1 VCPEGLSPSAAFFA
15 EKRRLVR
22 EDRMPP
28 AIRKTLENARR
39 FARTGHR
46 LPFSFYPGTETVFWP
61 GCGLAANRPD
71 VVRRVREIL
80 SRRLQRSVG
89 VVLDCCFDPVYG
101 LGDTETAYPALRK
114 IGVRLRDHGVRQVIT
129 GCLNCHKLLSEHLE
143 GIEVVF
149 VLEVLPPESFEKQPA
164 GSVYL
169 HHPCPSSRWET
180 IRRRAAESAGSL
192 QPLTA
197 APALCCGNG
206 GGLRA
211 LRRDLAD
218 RFLDRIATE
227 AENRTIVT
235 YCTGCQ
241 SRFIE
246 RGRKA
251 VHLLECLPGMEPR
264 RKNPSPLAQWLNRLS
279 LSLTARASAMKLL
292 AGIAIAFLIAGG
304 FYLNQQHL
312 FSSAALL
319 NLLGRHPVLAPL
331 IFMAV
336 YAVAPTLFLPSIP
349 ITVAAGFFW
358 GPAWGVVFA
367 MAGATLGSCLPFF
380 LARYLFQEA
389 IRSKVPPDR
398 WEWLQERVAR
408 HGWKAVAFT
417 RLVPVFPFNLLNYL
431 FGLTPIPFAHY
442 LWSTF
447 VFMLPGCI
455 AFVAFG
461 SSLGEWLL
469 HGSLRGVWIGIAV
482 AALAFSLPWV
492 LRRFFRQIG
501 ENRPGEPEPSSR
513 KPSREKE
520 I

>member
-1 VCPEGLSPSAAFFA
+1 
-15 EKRRLVR
+15 
-22 EDRMPP
+22 MPP
-28 AIRKTLENARR
+28 AIRRTLEGARR

-46 LPFSFYPGTETVFWP
+46 LPFSFYTGTDTVFWP
-61 GCGLAANRPD
+61 GCGLAGNRPD
-71 VVRRVREIL
+71 VVRRVRQIL
-80 SRRLQRSVG
+80 TSRLKKRVG

-101 LGDTETAYPALRK
+101 LGDTETAVSALRET
-114 IGVRLRDHGVRQVIT
+114 GVRLRDHGVRRVIT
-129 GCLNCHKLLSEHLE
+129 GCLNCHKLLSQHLE
-143 GIEVVF
+143 GIEVAF
-149 VLEVLPPESFEKQPA
+149 ILEVLPPEIFRQQPSE
-164 GSVYL
+164 SVYL
-169 HHPCPSSRWET
+169 HHPCPSSRWGAVRE
-180 IRRRAAESAGSL
+180 RAAVSAGRIYSL
-192 QPLTA
+192 QAQTGTYPKSGPTTA
-197 APALCCGNG
+197 ISEASTPFCCGNG
-206 GGLRA
+206 GSLGA
-211 LRRDLAD
+211 LHPDLAD
-218 RFLDRIATE
+218 RFLDRITTE

-246 RGRKA
+246 RGKKS
-251 VHLLECLPGMEPR
+251 VHLLECLPGMKPR
-264 RKNPSPLAQWLNRLS
+264 RNNPSLPVQWLNRLS
-279 LSLTARASAMKLL
+279 LSLTARASAMRLL

-304 FYLNQQHL
+304 LYLNQQQFL
-312 FSSAALL
+312 SSAALL
-319 NLLGRHPVLAPL
+319 NLLGRHPVMAPL

-358 GPAWGVVFA
+358 GPLWGVVFA

-380 LARYLFQEA
+380 LARYLFQDA
-389 IRSKVPPDR
+389 VRSKVPPER

-417 RLVPVFPFNLLNYL
+417 RLVPIFPFNLLNYI

-442 LWSTF
+442 LVSTF

-469 HGSLRGVWIGIAV
+469 HGSLRGALIGIAI

-492 LRRFFRQIG
+492 LRRFFRKIG
-501 ENRPGEPEPSSR
+501 DDKSGEMDNVMKKKDR
-513 KPSREKE
+513 T
-520 I
+520 